1 MALIKNTDAGNGADE
16 QRADLW
22 RKRLA
27 REVKCARAW
36 PEFSDREARK
46 DSPRIIAFRTS
57 LRALGLYNRGV
68 KNALSPVLREFEIA
82 FNTLPVSFDRLRIL
96 HLSDFHFRDSPEFRD
111 MLLGLVGA
119 VGADLCVL
127 TGDYRFN
134 TRYPVRRAFA
144 EMRVLR
150 KALRA
155 PMGVYGILGNN
166 DHSKFVGT
174 FKTLGIEMLVNSG
187 VLLNRGTQ
195 SIAIAGV
202 DDSHEFFC
210 DAVDTA
216 VEDIPEGV
224 FTLMLAH
231 SPEAAPRAAARGVD
245 LYLCG
250 HTHGGQIC
258 LPGIGPLHLNAR
270 CPRNRGG
277 GFWRC
282 GEMQGYTNRGIGTAA
297 IPVRFGCPPEA
308 AVITLRRA

>member
-1 MALIKNTDAGNGADE
+1 MALIKDADTGTGADE

-27 REVKCARAW
+27 REVKYGRAR

-46 DSPRIIAFRTS
+46 DSPRIVAFRTG

-68 KNALSPVLREFEIA
+68 KNALSPVLREFEVS

-96 HLSDFHFRDSPEFRD
+96 HLSDLHFRDRPEFRD
-111 MLLGLVGA
+111 MLLRLVGA
-119 VGADLCVL
+119 VEPDLCVL
-127 TGDYRFN
+127 TGDYRYSN
-134 TRYPVRRAFA
+134 RYPVRRAFA

-155 PMGVYGILGNN
+155 PMGVLAVLGNN
-166 DHSKFVGT
+166 DHSRFVGT
-174 FKTLGIEMLVNSG
+174 FKTLGIDTLVNSG
-187 VLLNRGTQ
+187 VVLNRGTQ

-202 DDSHEFFC
+202 DDSHDFFC

-216 VEDIPEGV
+216 LDDIPEGL

-258 LPGIGPLHLNAR
+258 LPGIGPVVTNAR
-270 CPRNRGG
+270 SPRRRAS
-277 GFWRC
+277 GFWRY